1 MTVGL
6 VDELLVTT
14 SCPAAEP
21 VVVGLNVSVTLSVWP
36 GFRVAGRLTAEDEK
50 PVPLTENPDT
60 VTAAV
65 PLEVSVTVCVV
76 EPLTTTAPNAMLLA
90 LMVSAGVAAFNCS
103 ARLFE
108 ELPDDALTV
117 ADCAVVTDATVAVK
131 DTVLAVAGTV
141 TELGTAT
148 ALLVLESATVTPPVG
163 AVPDS
168 VTVHE
173 SLSAPVIEVLPQET
187 PLTVGAAEVP
197 VPLRVTEELED
208 ALLEIVNCP
217 VADAALAGSN

>member
-1 MTVGL
+1 
-6 VDELLVTT
+6 
-14 SCPAAEP
+14 
-21 VVVGLNVSVTLSVWP
+21 
-36 GFRVAGRLTAEDEK
+36 
-50 PVPLTENPDT
+50 
-60 VTAAV
+60 
-65 PLEVSVTVCVV
+65 
-76 EPLTTTAPNAMLLA
+76 MLLA

-117 ADCAVVTDATVAVK
+117 ADCAVVTDATLAVK
-131 DTVLAVAGTV
+131 DAALAVAGTV
-141 TELGTAT
+141 TELGTVT
-148 ALLVLESATVTPPVG
+148 ALLLLESATVTPPVG
-163 AVPDS
+163 AVPDN

-217 VADAALAGSN
+217 VVDAALVGSN